1 MKRIILLLSII
12 FFASSSFAA
21 YSVPVSGLSLEE
33 CLTIAITN
41 HPLLRKSEGQVRAA
55 KALLEKNKSR

>member
-21 YSVPVSGLSLEE
+21 DSVPVPGLSLEE

-41 HPLLRKSEGQVRAA
+41 HL
-55 KALLEKNKSR
+55 

>member
-21 YSVPVSGLSLEE
+21 DSVPVPGLSLEE

-41 HPLLRKSEGQVRAA
+41 HLSLRKTVEF
-55 KALLEKNKSR
+55 LLKEDSNEDSTHE

>member
-21 YSVPVSGLSLEE
+21 DSVPVSGLSLEE

-41 HPLLRKSEGQVRAA
+41 HLSLRKTVEF
-55 KALLEKNKSR
+55 LLKEDSNEDSTHE